1 MTKPRNKSIK
11 RLLAAIV
18 MAVNSFVV
26 FCSTIAGAGFKIAD
40 SSTVWTVGLIFTFVL
55 LATPGILGKPWSY
68 WFASVL
74 QLGVLLIGIW
84 LPAMWFVGGLV
95 ACLWV
100 WAMIAGTTID
110 RAKAAL
116 NSASMGQ
123 TFTVEAKLTEAKE
136 VE

>member
-1 MTKPRNKSIK
+1 MAKTRNKSIK

-18 MAVNSFVV
+18 MAVNAFVV
-26 FCSTIAGAGFKIAD
+26 FCSTIAGAGFRVAEPA
-40 SSTVWTVGLIFTFVL
+40 TVWTVGLTFTFVL

-68 WFASVL
+68 YFGSVL
-74 QLGVLLIGIW
+74 QLAVVLIGVW

-110 RAKAAL
+110 RAKAAVER
-116 NSASMGQ
+116 AQMGQ
-123 TFTVEAKLTEAKE
+123 TLTVEVTLDETKE